1 MLRHVQDNHE
11 AWSTIKMG
19 NTSTSLPPPPPQTIS
34 ESLREV
40 PEQLC
45 NKAAAIIFQPR
56 KHWKAIN

>member
-1 MLRHVQDNHE
+1 MRHGLQLRWV
-11 AWSTIKMG
+11 IP
-19 NTSTSLPPPPPQTIS
+19 LPPSPPPPQTIS